1 MNRRAIIAGIAG
13 FSMAGQPWAQASPPY
28 RMTLIGGNF
37 DGAAW
42 QAGVAIDLGKGWK
55 TYWRMPGEAGI
66 PPRFDWTKSKGVSGV
81 EVLYP
86 LPRRLHDLSGETV
99 GYERRVVFPVI
110 VTPAA
115 NAAEVRL
122 HLDLFFAVCKD
133 ICIPANAQATLLLT
147 SASTPDTGMVDGW
160 IEQVPVPGTAVR
172 AVNAAMDSKVTVLVV
187 KLIRPVD
194 DIFVESTS
202 SAYFRKPVLSPD
214 GLEARLVAD
223 NVKDAAQLVGLSLH
237 LTIAADGSGIEQTV
251 TVE

>member
-13 FSMAGQPWAQASPPY
+13 FSMARQPWAQASPPY
-28 RMTLIGGNF
+28 RITLIGGAH

-42 QAGVAIDLGKGWK
+42 RAGVAVDLDKGWK

-66 PPRFDWTKSKGVSGV
+66 PPRFDWTKSRGASGV

-86 LPRRLHDLSGETV
+86 LPQRLHDLSGETV

-110 VTPAA
+110 VTPAE

-122 HLDLFFAVCKD
+122 RLDLFFAVCKD
-133 ICIPANAQATLLLT
+133 ICIPANAQGTLLLT
-147 SASTPDTGMVDGW
+147 SASTPDAGIVDRW

-172 AVNAAMDSKVTVLVV
+172 AVTAAMDGEETFLVV

-194 DIFVESTS
+194 DIFVESAS
-202 SAYFRKPVLSPD
+202 LAYFRKPAFSAD
-214 GLEARLVAD
+214 GLEARLTVD
-223 NVKDAAQLVGLSLH
+223 NVKDAAQLAGLSLN
-237 LTIAADGSGIEQTV
+237 LTIAADGSGIEQTI
-251 TVE
+251 TVK